1 MIKLNDLLGRSARRL
16 LANFPM
22 SLASSRRPSQRGY
35 AYLMA
40 LFMVV
45 TLIIGSQVAMKNI
58 VTEGRREREAEM
70 IWRGQQYVRAI
81 RLYYLKT
88 GHYPSNLDDLKKGL
102 PELHFLR
109 YAAYKD
115 PMKKDD
121 AQWRLIYVN
130 AAGQIIGSVKYAT
143 LQQMAIMDLN
153 GGKIPGAKPGDQSD
167 QNGQP
172 GVPASGMADQ
182 SNASNANSSNPP
194 AQNPPANTNSNPNQP
209 PGAPGVVPD
218 NSANAGVGPQNTT
231 NTAQPPG
238 SPSQGLTP
246 GAASPNQNP
255 NPQSASP
262 NPTNAIGTPAGA
274 GALTTQNNVSL
285 AALAALKPTGPV
297 DGPVVGGFLT
307 GVGSTVDKRSIR
319 IYNGAKK
326 YSDWEFIWNPI
337 EEQAQAMQQGLSNP
351 QAGSL
356 PGQPGQSI
364 GGGPAG
370 TSIFGNSGPGLNP
383 GSSSPSPSP
392 QAMGGSNPSQSS
404 PTPQQ

>member
-1 MIKLNDLLGRSARRL
+1 MGRSLRRRL
-16 LANFPM
+16 ALKLRK
-22 SLASSRRPSQRGY
+22 SLVSSRRPAQRGY

-81 RLYYLKT
+81 RLYYVKT

-121 AQWRLIYVN
+121 AKWRLIYVN

-172 GVPASGMADQ
+172 GVPVSSMADQ
-182 SNASNANSSNPP
+182 SNTGNASASNAP
-194 AQNPPANTNSNPNQP
+194 AQNPPSSTNSNPNQP
-209 PGAPGVVPD
+209 PGAPGALPD
-218 NSANAGVGPQNTT
+218 NSANAGVGPQNPT
-231 NTAQPPG
+231 NTAQSPG
-238 SPSQGLTP
+238 SPLQGLAP
-246 GAASPNQNP
+246 GAASPSQNP

-274 GALTTQNNVSL
+274 GGLNTAQTTASY

-351 QAGSL
+351 QGGL
-356 PGQPGQSI
+356 PGQPI
-364 GGGPAG
+364 GSGPAG

-392 QAMGGSNPSQSS
+392 QATGGANPFQSS
-404 PTPQQ
+404 PAPSPQQ